1 MPSFSL
7 EPIFEDPPQIVDVI
21 LRQSRLTNKS
31 VRYCEG
37 TQARACKSW
46 GVDREANL

>member
-7 EPIFEDPPQIVDVI
+7 EPIFEGPPQIVDVI

-31 VRYCEG
+31 VRYYEG
-37 TQARACKSW
+37 AQARAWSV
-46 GVDREANL
+46 GREGSL